1 MNRKL
6 FSGLENKLK
15 MFFGSKIIPKKL
27 KIKKTNINRKK
38 KQKKEKKLKND
49 VFCIFLFLSNLIKKR
64 KKKPTRIENK
74 NEKKKQSKK
83 KTQERKQTEHKTKK
97 ERTPSFFCNNFWV
110 LQFCLY
116 N

>member
-1 MNRKL
+1 MI
-6 FSGLENKLK
+6 FT
-15 MFFGSKIIPKKL
+15 FFCFGKKISKKG
-27 KIKKTNINRKK
+27 KKTNKNRK
-38 KQKKEKKLKND
+38 QK
-49 VFCIFLFLSNLIKKR
+49 R
-64 KKKPTRIENK
+64 
-74 NEKKKQSKK
+74 KKKQSKK